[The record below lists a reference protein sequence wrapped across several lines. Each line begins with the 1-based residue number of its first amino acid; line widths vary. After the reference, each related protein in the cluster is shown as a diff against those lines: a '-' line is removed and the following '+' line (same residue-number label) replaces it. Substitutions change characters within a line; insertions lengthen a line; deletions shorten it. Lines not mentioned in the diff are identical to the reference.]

1 MGKKK
6 SKKKK
11 ERMQTKPLMKVLSAS
26 LARSYPLLRLTVT
39 KPIGYMHIVIT
50 FADHK
55 VDWG

>member
-1 MGKKK
+1 
-6 SKKKK
+6 
-11 ERMQTKPLMKVLSAS
+11 MQTKPLMKVLSAS